1 MQHNS
6 CRCLTPESQLLF
18 TAFSAYNLQLCAC
31 HAGKF
36 GLRLQQTT
44 LDAITISGFLS
55 IYLFAMFVSYPCFS
69 TNIDV
74 LFVKGRFASLI
85 IQPRPGPVRV
95 GYEGSTVHPNSLGQ
109 YYSAT
114 NHGCSKK
121 AIRTLAQWFPNSF
134 TQGYSRWYVT
144 LSKESVPNCWKK
156 YVTIK
161 DHLQAERLNIVLK
174 QMRRNHHST
183 TEVTPYQLVLGREI
197 RTELNL
203 LQ

>member
-6 CRCLTPESQLLF
+6 RHCLTPGSQLLF

-36 GLRLQQTT
+36 GLRSQQTT

-74 LFVKGRFASLI
+74 LFVKGCFASLI

-95 GYEGSTVHPNSLGQ
+95 GYERSTVHPNSLGQ
-109 YYSAT
+109 LFSHKSWFFKKGNKNTYPVVPKQFYTRVFQVVCDSVKRIISKLMKKIRNNQRPFTSKNISRKFKYSSET
-114 NHGCSKK
+114 N
-121 AIRTLAQWFPNSF
+121 
-134 TQGYSRWYVT
+134 
-144 LSKESVPNCWKK
+144 
-156 YVTIK
+156 
-161 DHLQAERLNIVLK
+161 ERKSPLYN
-174 QMRRNHHST
+174 
-183 TEVTPYQLVLGREI
+183 
-197 RTELNL
+197 
-203 LQ
+203 